1 MNATLIGLIGLL
13 TLAYTFFLKE
23 FDSSDVGND
32 STQISDTLPIEYEEK
47 VLGATY
53 RQGRYVGNWYE
64 QEGRLEIFRSSELV
78 KILYLVD
85 KGRAEF
91 HFRRWI
97 RENQ

>member
-23 FDSSDVGND
+23 FDSSDVLND
-32 STQISDTLPIEYEEK
+32 AIEVSGTLPIEYEEK
-47 VLGATY
+47 ILGSTY
-53 RQGRYVGNWYE
+53 REGRFVGKWYE
-64 QEGRLEIFRSSELV
+64 KEGRLEIFRASELV

-97 RENQ
+97 RENE

>member
-23 FDSSDVGND
+23 FDSSDVRND

-91 HFRRWI
+91 HFRRWV